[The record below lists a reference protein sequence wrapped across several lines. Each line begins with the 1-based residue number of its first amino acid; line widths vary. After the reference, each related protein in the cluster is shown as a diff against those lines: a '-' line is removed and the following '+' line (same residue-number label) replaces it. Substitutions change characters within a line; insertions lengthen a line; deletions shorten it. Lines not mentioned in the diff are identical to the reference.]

1 MSKKALKQSTTN
13 WILGILNV
21 SFFIVLAICIV
32 VISSL
37 FKDLLAS
44 EQRKSEFRDLGLTL
58 ADGSKYLTNEIR
70 AYVQFGDKVHLDNY
84 WKEVNETKSRD
95 YALERLIELGAPQN
109 EIDLIDQSK
118 SKSDSLISIEEAA
131 MQAVGVSDFDKG
143 RSLVFGPEYN
153 SYVAE
158 IMGYIDEFQV
168 TMNNRAQAEF
178 QKEIDDM
185 QKGITYLVIT
195 AVLLALINFTSI
207 VYSTTKIIR
216 PLVRFKDNMLT
227 LANGDFTFDNTV
239 SHDTSEIGQLSEAI
253 SKTKNDMAFLIKNI
267 AEEARIIGEIEDNI
281 FVNMDSLNRDIES
294 VSSTA
299 EELSASMEETAAA
312 SEQMAATSHQIEN
325 TVTHVSKKA
334 KEGAEKAKEI
344 SEKARGIKESAELNQ
359 SQTKALIEET
369 SNKLKESIEKAKAI
383 SEITVLADSIK
394 GITEQ
399 TNLLALNA
407 AIEAT
412 RAGQAGRGF
421 SVVADEIRKLAQES
435 TNAINRIQSTTEII
449 LSSVNELTQESSMMI
464 NFMAERIIPDYEV
477 LVETSQAYNQDAEYY
492 NQLSSELSELSEQT
506 LTSVREIVGAVD
518 SVAAASTQGAQG
530 VSDVAGRVTSV
541 VNRSSDVVS
550 LTNNANEST
559 GRLKS
564 GIASFV
570 I

>member
-32 VISSL
+32 VISSS

-44 EQRKSEFRDLGLTL
+44 EQRKSEFRELGLTL
-58 ADGSKYLTNEIR
+58 ADGSEYLTNEIR

-158 IMGYIDEFQV
+158 IMGYIDEFQA

-359 SQTKALIEET
+359 SETKALIEET

-407 AIEAT
+407 AIEAA

-492 NQLSSELSELSEQT
+492 NQLSSELSELSEET

>member
-32 VISSL
+32 VISSS

-131 MQAVGVSDFDKG
+131 MQAVAVSDFDKG
-143 RSLVFGPEYN
+143 RNLVFGPDYN

-168 TMNNRAQAEF
+168 TMNNRAQAEL

-239 SHDTSEIGQLSEAI
+239 SHDTSEVGQLSEAI

-394 GITEQ
+394 GIAEQ

-407 AIEAT
+407 AIEAA

-492 NQLSSELSELSEQT
+492 NQLSSELSELSEET

>member
-32 VISSL
+32 VISSS

-44 EQRKSEFRDLGLTL
+44 EQRKSEFRELGLTL
-58 ADGSKYLTNEIR
+58 ADGSEYLTNEIR

-118 SKSDSLISIEEAA
+118 SKSDSLTSIEEAA
-131 MQAVGVSDFDKG
+131 MEAVAVSDFDKG

-158 IMGYIDEFQV
+158 IMGYIDEFQA

-407 AIEAT
+407 AIEAA

-492 NQLSSELSELSEQT
+492 NQLSSELSELSEET

>member
-32 VISSL
+32 VISSS

-131 MQAVGVSDFDKG
+131 MEAVAVSDFDKG

-158 IMGYIDEFQV
+158 IMGYIDEFQA

-207 VYSTTKIIR
+207 FYSTTKIIR

-239 SHDTSEIGQLSEAI
+239 SHDTSEVGQLSEAI

-407 AIEAT
+407 AIEAA

-492 NQLSSELSELSEQT
+492 NQLSSELSELSEET

-559 GRLKS
+559 ARLKS

>member
-32 VISSL
+32 VISSS

-58 ADGSKYLTNEIR
+58 ADGSEYLTNEIR

-131 MQAVGVSDFDKG
+131 MQAVAVSDFDKG
-143 RSLVFGPEYN
+143 RNLVFGPDYN

-168 TMNNRAQAEF
+168 TMNNRAEAEF
-178 QKEIDDM
+178 QHEIDDM

-207 VYSTTKIIR
+207 FYSTTKIIR

-407 AIEAT
+407 AIEAA

-492 NQLSSELSELSEQT
+492 NQLSSELSELSEET

-559 GRLKS
+559 ARLES

>member
-32 VISSL
+32 VISSS

-131 MQAVGVSDFDKG
+131 MEAVAVSDFDKG

-168 TMNNRAQAEF
+168 TMNNRAQAEL

-207 VYSTTKIIR
+207 FYSTTKIIR

-239 SHDTSEIGQLSEAI
+239 SHDTSEVGQLSEAI

-281 FVNMDSLNRDIES
+281 FVNMDSLNKDIES

-407 AIEAT
+407 AIEAA

-492 NQLSSELSELSEQT
+492 NQLSSELSELSEET

-559 GRLKS
+559 ARLKS

>member
-32 VISSL
+32 VISSS

-131 MQAVGVSDFDKG
+131 MQAVAVSDFDKG
-143 RSLVFGPEYN
+143 RNLVFGPDYN

-168 TMNNRAQAEF
+168 TMNNRAQAEL

-207 VYSTTKIIR
+207 FYSTTKIIR

-239 SHDTSEIGQLSEAI
+239 SHDTSEVGQLSEAI

-281 FVNMDSLNRDIES
+281 FVNMDSLNKDIES

-407 AIEAT
+407 AIEAA

-492 NQLSSELSELSEQT
+492 NQLSSELSELSEET

-559 GRLKS
+559 ARLKS

>member
-32 VISSL
+32 VISSS

-44 EQRKSEFRDLGLTL
+44 EQRKSEFRELGLTL
-58 ADGSKYLTNEIR
+58 ADGSEYLTNEIR

-109 EIDLIDQSK
+109 EIDLIDQPK

-131 MQAVGVSDFDKG
+131 MEAVAVSDFDKG

-158 IMGYIDEFQV
+158 IMGYIDEFQA

-407 AIEAT
+407 AIEAA

-492 NQLSSELSELSEQT
+492 NQLSSELSELSEET

>member
-32 VISSL
+32 VISSS

-131 MQAVGVSDFDKG
+131 MQAVAVSDFDKG
-143 RSLVFGPEYN
+143 RNLVFGPDYN

-168 TMNNRAQAEF
+168 TMNNRAQAEL

-207 VYSTTKIIR
+207 FYSTTKIIR

-407 AIEAT
+407 AIEAA

-492 NQLSSELSELSEQT
+492 NQLSSELSELSEET

>member
-32 VISSL
+32 VISSS

-407 AIEAT
+407 AIEAA

-492 NQLSSELSELSEQT
+492 NQLSSELSELSEET

-559 GRLKS
+559 ARLES

>member
-32 VISSL
+32 VISSS

-131 MQAVGVSDFDKG
+131 MQAVAVSDFDKG
-143 RSLVFGPEYN
+143 RNLVFGPDYN

-168 TMNNRAQAEF
+168 TMNNRAQAEL

-207 VYSTTKIIR
+207 FYSTTKIIR

-239 SHDTSEIGQLSEAI
+239 SHDTSEVGQLSEAI

-267 AEEARIIGEIEDNI
+267 AEEARIIGEIEENI
-281 FVNMDSLNRDIES
+281 FVNMDSLNKDIES

-407 AIEAT
+407 AIEAA

-492 NQLSSELSELSEQT
+492 NQLSSELSELSEET

-559 GRLKS
+559 ARLES

>member
-32 VISSL
+32 VISSS

-131 MQAVGVSDFDKG
+131 MQAVAVSDFDKG

-158 IMGYIDEFQV
+158 IMGYINEFQA

-239 SHDTSEIGQLSEAI
+239 SHDTSEVGQLSEAI

-281 FVNMDSLNRDIES
+281 FVNMDSLNKDIES

-407 AIEAT
+407 AIEAA

-492 NQLSSELSELSEQT
+492 NQLSSELSELSEET

-559 GRLKS
+559 ARLKS

>member
-32 VISSL
+32 VISSS

-131 MQAVGVSDFDKG
+131 MQAVAVSDFDKG
-143 RSLVFGPEYN
+143 RNLVFGPDYN

-168 TMNNRAQAEF
+168 TMNNRAQAEL

-207 VYSTTKIIR
+207 FYSTTKIIR

-239 SHDTSEIGQLSEAI
+239 SHDTSEVGQLSEAI

-281 FVNMDSLNRDIES
+281 FVNMDSLNKDIES

-407 AIEAT
+407 AIEAA

-449 LSSVNELTQESSMMI
+449 LSPVNELTQESSMMI

-492 NQLSSELSELSEQT
+492 NQLSSELSELSEET

-559 GRLKS
+559 ARLES